1 VCFDHQQAWC
11 PECRR
16 DVIQAAPGEL
26 IGAYIG
32 PVAKSAAVYLR
43 YGIGLSYR
51 NVQKILTDLFGL
63 SMVPASVVG
72 FDRRACAKGQ
82 GLYEDLHQKIEA
94 SEYLHADETSW
105 RVDGKGAWLWYAGH
119 AELAYFH
126 VDAHRSGEVAQA
138 VIGPRFEGVL
148 NTDDYAAYNGVRV
161 GARQSCLAHP
171 LRDAREAQKLIES
184 LQDKAPVAAPAKG
197 FITRAKEF
205 LEKLCQIGRQLRQG
219 TLSRKQGACLKSPFQ
234 SQLRRLCAKELTW
247 EPAET
252 LRARLWK
259 QRGCLLTFLDHPQIE
274 PTNNQAEQSL
284 RRSVILR
291 KITFGSRSSEGARRH
306 AVLTSL
312 VMTAQR
318 QGRDARAA
326 VEALFTQ
333 PPSVVRKAFYRQG
346 KPKRVHHHS
355 TSVQQNKKFCRSCR
369 GCGKDPP
376 SEVSELH
383 CSNF

>member
-1 VCFDHQQAWC
+1 
-11 PECRR
+11 
-16 DVIQAAPGEL
+16 
-26 IGAYIG
+26 
-32 PVAKSAAVYLR
+32 
-43 YGIGLSYR
+43 
-51 NVQKILTDLFGL
+51 
-63 SMVPASVVG
+63 MVPASVVG
-72 FDRRACAKGQ
+72 FDRRACEKGQ
-82 GLYEDLHQKIEA
+82 GLYEDLHQKIQA

-105 RVDGKGAWLWYAGH
+105 RVDGKGAWLWYVGQ

-138 VIGPRFEGVL
+138 VIGPLFEGVL

-161 GARQSCLAHP
+161 SARQSCLAHP

-184 LQDKAPVAAPAKG
+184 LEDKAPVSAPAKG
-197 FITRAKEF
+197 FIARAKQF

-219 TLSRKQGACLKSPFQ
+219 TLSPKQATGLKSPFQ
-234 SQLRRLCAKELTW
+234 SQLRRLCAKPLTW
-247 EPAET
+247 KPAET
-252 LRARLWK
+252 LRSRLWK

-291 KITFGSRSSEGARRH
+291 KITFGSRSSEGAHRH

-333 PPSVVRKAFYRQG
+333 APSVLRKAFYRQG
-346 KPKRVHHHS
+346 QPKRGPHHS
-355 TSVQQNKKFCRSCR
+355 ASVPRNKKSCRSCR

-376 SEVSELH
+376 VR
-383 CSNF
+383 

>member
-1 VCFDHQQAWC
+1 
-11 PECRR
+11 
-16 DVIQAAPGEL
+16 
-26 IGAYIG
+26 
-32 PVAKSAAVYLR
+32 
-43 YGIGLSYR
+43 
-51 NVQKILTDLFGL
+51 
-63 SMVPASVVG
+63 
-72 FDRRACAKGQ
+72 
-82 GLYEDLHQKIEA
+82 
-94 SEYLHADETSW
+94 
-105 RVDGKGAWLWYAGH
+105 
-119 AELAYFH
+119 LAYFH

-148 NTDDYAAYNGVRV
+148 ITDDYAAYNGVRV
-161 GARQSCLAHP
+161 SARQSCLAHP
-171 LRDAREAQKLIES
+171 LKDAREAQKLIES
-184 LQDKAPVAAPAKG
+184 LEDKATVAAPAKG
-197 FITRAKEF
+197 FIARAKEF
-205 LEKLCQIGRQLRQG
+205 LGKLCQIGRQLRQG
-219 TLSRKQGACLKSPFQ
+219 TLSCKQGVSLKSGFQ
-234 SQLRRLCAKELTW
+234 SQLRRLCAKQLPW

-326 VEALFTQ
+326 VQALFTQ
-333 PPSVVRKAFYRQG
+333 PPSMARKAFYRQG
-346 KPKRVHHHS
+346 EAKRRHHPS
-355 TSVQQNKKFCRSCR
+355 ASVRRKKKSCRSCR

-376 SEVSELH
+376 VR
-383 CSNF
+383 